1 MSKLQTEN
9 GILSY
14 RVSNGSVQITEY
26 SGKDLIVT
34 IPQVIEDMAVTHIKK
49 KAFLSSRFVKEIH
62 LPDTIRNIEDYAFAR
77 CRKLEKIYLPYVNM
91 NLGQD
96 IFIDCDK
103 LDYIF
108 DIRSNENSSEDVA
121 YLLAKTINGLDAFF
135 LFDLNNAGSDEWLL
149 HLDSTIDMRMRKDD
163 MEDFSKM
170 ILCGEEEV
178 VCASDGTIEDSN
190 PATYKSNRVKE
201 KIRIAFMRLLHSYK
215 LDEKLRETLVKY
227 LINHTKGAKT
237 EETWAVLQNEHGDD
251 QKYYELLISIDA
263 INKNNLNEI
272 LLDMGNAHTE
282 MKSFLIRY
290 FEDVKDETD
299 IFAEFEL

>member
-1 MSKLQTEN
+1 MPILQTEN
-9 GILSY
+9 GYISY
-14 RVSNGSVQITEY
+14 TINNGNVYITDY

-34 IPQVIEDMAVTHIKK
+34 IPKSIENTKVTHIKK

-62 LPDTIRNIEDYAFAR
+62 LPDTIECIEDYAFAR

-96 IFIDCDK
+96 IFIDCER

-108 DIRSNENSSEDVA
+108 DCRINENNSEDVA
-121 YLLAKTINGLDAFF
+121 FLLAKTINGLDAFF

-190 PATYKSNRVKE
+190 PDTYKSNSVKE

-215 LDEKLRETLVKY
+215 LNEELRGALVDY

-237 EETWAVLQNEHGDD
+237 EETWTVLKNEHGDD

-263 INKNNLNEI
+263 INKANLQEI
-272 LLDMGNAHTE
+272 LLDMGNEHTE

-290 FEDVKDETD
+290 FEDIKADD
-299 IFAEFEL
+299 DMFLEFEL

>member
-1 MSKLQTEN
+1 MSKLLTEN
-9 GILSY
+9 GYISY
-14 RVSNGSVQITEY
+14 TVNNEGVQIEEY

-34 IPQVIEDMAVTHIKK
+34 IPQLVDGMNVTRIKK

-62 LPDTIRNIEDYAFAR
+62 LPSTVDSIEDYAFAR
-77 CRKLEKIYLPYVNM
+77 CRKLEKIYLPYVDL

-96 IFIDCDK
+96 IFKDCDT

-108 DIRSNENSSEDVA
+108 DANSISNSEDVA
-121 YLLAKTINGLDAFF
+121 FLLAKTLNGLDAFF
-135 LFDLNNAGSDEWLL
+135 LFDLKNAGSDEWLS

-178 VCASDGTIEDSN
+178 VCSSDGTIEDSN

-215 LDEKLRETLVKY
+215 INEELKDMLVKY
-227 LINHTKGAKT
+227 LCDHTKGAKS
-237 EETWAVLQNEHGDD
+237 EETWAVLQNEHGDE
-251 QKYYELLISIDA
+251 QKYYELLINIDA

-272 LLDMGNAHTE
+272 LVDMGNAHTE
-282 MKSFLIRY
+282 MKSFLIRH
-290 FEDVKDETD
+290 FEDVKEDTD
-299 IFAEFEL
+299 VFAEFEL

>member
-14 RVSNGSVQITEY
+14 RVSNGSVHITEY

-108 DIRSNENSSEDVA
+108 FI
-121 YLLAKTINGLDAFF
+121 IF
-135 LFDLNNAGSDEWLL
+135 
-149 HLDSTIDMRMRKDD
+149 II
-163 MEDFSKM
+163 FS
-170 ILCGEEEV
+170 
-178 VCASDGTIEDSN
+178 
-190 PATYKSNRVKE
+190 
-201 KIRIAFMRLLHSYK
+201 
-215 LDEKLRETLVKY
+215 
-227 LINHTKGAKT
+227 
-237 EETWAVLQNEHGDD
+237 
-251 QKYYELLISIDA
+251 
-263 INKNNLNEI
+263 
-272 LLDMGNAHTE
+272 
-282 MKSFLIRY
+282 
-290 FEDVKDETD
+290 
-299 IFAEFEL
+299 

>member
-1 MSKLQTEN
+1 MPTLQTEN
-9 GILSY
+9 GHISY
-14 RVSNGSVQITEY
+14 TINNGNVYITDY

-34 IPQVIEDMAVTHIKK
+34 IPKSIENAKVTHIKK

-62 LPDTIRNIEDYAFAR
+62 LPDTIECIEDYAFAR

-96 IFIDCDK
+96 IFIDCER

-108 DIRSNENSSEDVA
+108 DCRINENNSEDVA
-121 YLLAKTINGLDAFF
+121 FLLAKTINGLDAFF

-190 PATYKSNRVKE
+190 PDTYKSNSVKE

-215 LDEKLRETLVKY
+215 LNEELRGTLVDY

-237 EETWAVLQNEHGDD
+237 EETWAVLKNEHGDD
-251 QKYYELLISIDA
+251 QRYYELLISIDA
-263 INKNNLNEI
+263 INKANLQEI
-272 LLDMGNAHTE
+272 LLDMGNEHTE

-290 FEDVKDETD
+290 FEDIKDD
-299 IFAEFEL
+299 DDMFSEFEL